1 MFFIDSRAS
10 LFLVFLIL
18 CAIIP
23 PVLGFFVVEYFRD
36 LFAYIFMIFVDV
48 GGLYSIVMF
57 VAWLFG
63 KREDEKE
70 GDKVERSESARPVT
84 RQPLQNMNAQTV
96 SHVRFD
102 ARKNFCNIVLARLEH
117 GYAKIDL
124 TEKYWL
130 VRKPQKWQGT
140 PEEFR
145 QMMREWDGD
154 VFERKDGRKNSPY
167 IIRSESRLR
176 DKAHG
181 LN

>member
-1 MFFIDSRAS
+1 MLFIDSRAS

-18 CAIIP
+18 CTIIP
-23 PVLGFFVVEYFRD
+23 PSIGFFVAEYYRD
-36 LFAYIFMIFVDV
+36 LFSYIFMVFVDLS
-48 GGLYSIVMF
+48 GLYSIVMF
-57 VAWLFG
+57 VAWLF
-63 KREDEKE
+63 KKENDKED
-70 GDKVERSESARPVT
+70 DKPELVHPIT
-84 RQPLQNMNAQTV
+84 RQSLQNMNAQTV
-96 SHVRFD
+96 SGVRFD

-117 GYAKIDL
+117 GYAKVDL

-140 PEEFR
+140 PEGFR